1 MYMHTV
7 YVLNNETIALK
18 DWFEC
23 WTIWNATQADGA
35 AKRNTASLTEYRM
48 RLWDRN
54 GFVPWEST
62 PA

>member
-48 RLWDRN
+48 RL
-54 GFVPWEST
+54 
-62 PA
+62 